1 MIIDI
6 HAHVCAA
13 PELYAW
19 KDQIFAASGA
29 LGARERKWDVDWVRE
44 HPMTTNN
51 IAIMDKVGTDI
62 QFISPRPY
70 TQAHSEKPSKL
81 AHYWNTGV
89 NNYIA
94 KVVEA
99 HPTRFR
105 GVVGLPQPVGRPIE
119 ESLPELERCI
129 TELRFVGTLLD
140 TDPGEGDNSTPRLD
154 DEYWYPL
161 WAKLIELDVPALI
174 HSAGCKHG
182 RETYSEHFISEESMA
197 ILSLANSRVFHDFP
211 GLKII
216 VAHGGGSVPYQIGRW
231 RAERGLPGVR
241 PAHGIEETFDESMR
255 HLFFDSVLHE
265 GKSLALLLDLVGP
278 DRILFGTENPGAGS
292 AINPVNGR
300 SFDDIKPTIEEIPGI
315 TEDACRKI
323 FEGNARRLFTRLRT

>member
-19 KDQIFAASGA
+19 KDQIFSAAGA
-29 LGARERKWDVDWVRE
+29 LGPRYRNWDVDWIRD
-44 HPMTTNN
+44 HPETKRN

-62 QFISPRPY
+62 QFISPRPFS
-70 TQAHSEKPSKL
+70 QAHSEKPDRL
-81 AHYWNTGV
+81 PHYWNTGV
-89 NNYIA
+89 NSYIA

-105 GVVGLPQPVGRPIE
+105 GVAGLPQPVGRPIE

-129 TELRFVGTLLD
+129 TELGFVGTLLD
-140 TDPGEGDNSTPRLD
+140 TDPGEGGIHTPTLD

-161 WAKLIELDVPALI
+161 YEKLVELDVPALI

-182 RETYSEHFISEESMA
+182 RETYSEHFITEESLA
-197 ILSLANSRVFHDFP
+197 ILSLCKSRVFMDFP
-211 GLKII
+211 DLKII

-231 RAERGLPGVR
+231 RAERGLPNWSS
-241 PAHGIEETFDESMR
+241 PHGNTETFDESLS
-255 HLFFDSVLHE
+255 HLYFDTVLHD
-265 GKSLALLLDLVGP
+265 GNSLELLLKLVGS
-278 DRILFGTENPGAGS
+278 DKILFGTEKPGAGS
-292 AINPVNGR
+292 APNPANGR
-300 SFDDIKPTIEEIPGI
+300 DFDDIRPTIEEIPGI
-315 TEDACRKI
+315 TEDDCAKI
-323 FEGNARRLFTRLRT
+323 FEGNARKLYSRFRT